1 VSTGFGPYR
10 CPPAVGY
17 ARWVDELPGS
27 GRVRASDAERE
38 RVARF
43 LATAFA
49 DGRLDLAEYDT
60 RVAAAY
66 AAVYRHELTALL
78 DELPAPDR
86 PLFDPRPA
94 TPVPPP
100 APSPVARE
108 ITPTPPAG
116 VTRRDERL
124 APGWPLVLVMA
135 GGALCLAR
143 LGFFGPLA
151 LLLVLGA
158 LATALGWIS
167 DESDRR
173 RRRRR
178 HKS

>member
-1 VSTGFGPYR
+1 MNCRRPTGRCSTPSR
-10 CPPAVGY
+10 QP
-17 ARWVDELPGS
+17 RS
-27 GRVRASDAERE
+27 Q
-38 RVARF
+38 
-43 LATAFA
+43 
-49 DGRLDLAEYDT
+49 
-60 RVAAAY
+60 
-66 AAVYRHELTALL
+66 
-78 DELPAPDR
+78 R
-86 PLFDPRPA
+86 PHR
-94 TPVPPP
+94 
-100 APSPVARE
+100 PVARE
-108 ITPTPPAG
+108 IKPTPPAG
-116 VTRRDERL
+116 VTRGDERL

-173 RRRRR
+173 RRRR